1 MIWYLKETHR
11 PPGRLVGSIRTS
23 RRKRYLCARQN
34 ALFFGGASG
43 IIRRV
48 RVYLIDG
55 FSLLYRA
62 FYALPQSIATSSGM
76 PTNALYGF
84 TSMILKLLDSE
95 EEVGIGVV
103 WDSGMPEFRM
113 EIFPEYKAQ
122 RSAMP
127 EELKVQLDHL
137 DEILEAMNIPAVR
150 AEGFEADDALATMS
164 RQIPDDVELF
174 IVTGDQ
180 DAMQLVDGNVKVLRT
195 TRGVSETRTYGRDEV
210 LEEYGVT
217 PEQIPDFKALTGDS
231 SDNIPGVRGIGPKGA
246 SNLLRQF
253 TTIEELYENLDDISA
268 KGTRSKLEAGRESAF
283 MSLDLARMRFD
294 APVQFDAEAL
304 RFEGVDPGCREVFR
318 RYEFRTLSS
327 RVGELPVAGG
337 EELVPTEKITVH
349 LSTEPVEPSFEPV
362 AAAPVGDG
370 SWVAAVDADE
380 ARIVE
385 GTPDR
390 PLKVHDA
397 KKLGIRDAQFDTYLA
412 AYLVKPG
419 LGSYDLE
426 ALASER
432 GLAEIE
438 VSHDDARVEDAARRA
453 ALIHALSPKLNE
465 ELEGMALAR
474 LYYDVELPLADVLG
488 EVERVGMPVETGV
501 LEEVGEEI
509 EGEVEN
515 LERRIHED
523 AGREFNIGSPKQLGE
538 VLFEELKLPPGR
550 KTKTGYSTDARVLQ
564 QLALQGHTIA
574 ERIIRYRELTKL
586 RGTYVDGLKA
596 EIRSD
601 GRIHGK
607 LHQTTTATGRI
618 SSDSP
623 NLQNIPIRTDLGMRI
638 RDAFTA
644 SDGRKL
650 VVADYSQIELRILAH
665 MTGEPAL
672 VESFRSGEDIH
683 TRTASEIFD
692 TRMESV
698 TPELRRRAKMV
709 NFGILYGISGF
720 GLAMRLGSSI
730 HPKEADRYIE
740 RYLERYPKVT
750 ALIEG
755 TFSEARERAEETG
768 EAPYVTTLFG
778 RRRYVP
784 ELRSPNK
791 NERKQGERFAFNA
804 RVQGTAADIIKVA
817 MVDLQPR
824 LRALDTDMLMQVHD
838 ELVFDA
844 DAYRV
849 EDVAALA
856 AERMVAAY
864 DLDPPLEVEVKA
876 GDRWGRVRPVEN
888 WVD

>member
-1 MIWYLKETHR
+1 MTR
-11 PPGRLVGSIRTS
+11 
-23 RRKRYLCARQN
+23 
-34 ALFFGGASG
+34 GASG
-43 IIRRV
+43 IIKRV
-48 RVYLIDG
+48 HVYLIDG

-62 FYALPQSIATSSGM
+62 FYALPQSIATSSGL

-84 TSMILKLLDSE
+84 TSMVLKLLDSG
-95 EEVGIGVV
+95 EEVGVGVV
-103 WDSGMPEFRM
+103 WDSGLPEFRM

-127 EELKVQLDHL
+127 DELRAQLDHM

-164 RQIPDDVELF
+164 RQVPDGVELF

-180 DAMQLVDGNVKVLRT
+180 DAMQLVEGNVKVLRT
-195 TRGVSETRTYGRDEV
+195 TRGVSETKTYGRDEV
-210 LEEYGVT
+210 VEEYGVM
-217 PEQIPDFKALTGDS
+217 PEQIPDYKALTGDS

-246 SNLLRQF
+246 AGLLQKYG
-253 TTIEELYENLDDISA
+253 TLDGVYENLENISA
-268 KGTRSKLEAGRESAF
+268 KGTKKKLEEGRESAF
-283 MSLDLARMRFD
+283 MSLELARMRFD
-294 APVQFDAEAL
+294 APVEFDAEAL
-304 RFEGVDPGCREVFR
+304 RFEGVDPDCREVFR
-318 RYEFRTLSS
+318 RYEFRTLSN

-337 EELVPTEKITVH
+337 GELSPTETIRIQ
-349 LSTEPVEPSFEPV
+349 LSSNSVEPSFEPV
-362 AAAPVGDG
+362 GAVPVRDG
-370 SWVAAVDADE
+370 NGEPDLWCAAVSDDE
-380 ARIVE
+380 VRIVQ
-385 GTPDR
+385 GIPDR
-390 PLKVHDA
+390 PLRVHDA
-397 KKLGIRDAQFDTYLA
+397 KRLGVRDAQFDTYLA

-419 LGSYDLE
+419 LGSYELD

-432 GLAEIE
+432 GLPEIE
-438 VSHDDARVEDAARRA
+438 VSHEDPDVENAARRA
-453 ALIHALSPKLNE
+453 ALIYALCPKLDEELKEMALS
-465 ELEGMALAR
+465 R
-474 LYYDVELPLADVLG
+474 LYYDVELPLADVLRK
-488 EVERVGMPVETGV
+488 VEHVGMPVEARV

-509 EGEVEN
+509 AVEVEE
-515 LERRIHED
+515 LERRIYED
-523 AGREFNIGSPKQLGE
+523 AGVEFNIGSPKQLGE
-538 VLFEELKLPPGR
+538 VLFERLSIPPTR

-564 QLALQGHTIA
+564 QLALQGYTIA
-574 ERIIRYRELTKL
+574 DRIIRYRELTKL
-586 RGTYVDGLKA
+586 RGTYVDGLRA
-596 EIRSD
+596 EIRED

-623 NLQNIPIRTDLGMRI
+623 NLQNIPIRTELGTRI

-644 SDGRKL
+644 SEGRKL

-672 VESFRSGEDIH
+672 VESFRNGEDIH

-692 TRMESV
+692 VRMESV

-720 GLAMRLGSSI
+720 GLASRLGGGI

-740 RYLERYPKVT
+740 RYLERYPRVT
-750 ALIEG
+750 ALIEN

-784 ELRSPNK
+784 ELRSANK

-824 LRALDTDMLMQVHD
+824 LRALNTDMLMQVHD
-838 ELVFDA
+838 ELVFDT
-844 DAYRV
+844 DAERV
-849 EDVAALA
+849 EEVAALA

-876 GDRWGRVRPVEN
+876 GDRWGRVRPVDFAVE
-888 WVD
+888 